1 MVRLFFA
8 TSLEIYSASQFYL
21 SLVTGLDVTQNI
33 STAESPDTLHAT
45 LFDIIHYE
53 ILYETMLAKENKSLW
68 ELTTYCRVRLPYFC
82 AGPIR

>member
-1 MVRLFFA
+1 M
-8 TSLEIYSASQFYL
+8 
-21 SLVTGLDVTQNI
+21 
-33 STAESPDTLHAT
+33 LHAT

>member
-1 MVRLFFA
+1 ML
-8 TSLEIYSASQFYL
+8 TSTSVFPSASVAGQTQQQFQPC
-21 SLVTGLDVTQNI
+21 GK
-33 STAESPDTLHAT
+33 PRTLHAT